1 MPAPLPLTEVAS
13 TLLRGVGAL
22 LARVLVAWLLLVFHV
37 WDEVRAGFSH
47 FFGPKSPWPLS
58 DAITAAGL
66 PMGLAL
72 ATLLIFALSGVV
84 AAFVLGLLTR
94 VAAFVLLVVMLSVAA
109 VASVDVLQET
119 AGAYVAVAC
128 TLLLGG
134 PGHISLDALVIRW
147 RSRKRKSPPKYR

>member
-13 TLLRGVGAL
+13 TLLRDVGAL

-37 WDEVRAGFSH
+37 WDEARAGFSH
-47 FFGPKSPWPLS
+47 FFGPKAPWPLS
-58 DAITAAGL
+58 EAITAAGL

-94 VAAFVLLVVMLSVAA
+94 VAAFVLLVVMMSVAA

-134 PGHISLDALVIRW
+134 PGHISLDALIIHR
-147 RSRKRKSPPKYR
+147 RSQRRKSPPKYR